1 MFYFELIYRNILTLT
16 LRQIVQFSY
25 NKEGMAMKQ
34 RLKRIVLLA
43 IVIVLAVLGV
53 NQIIK
58 GIQEAVA
65 YYERHDKYVTVEGEV
80 RNVYRFGLGYTAS
93 ISYDYKGGH
102 STYLEKRIGIAPKE
116 GDIVKLQVD
125 SFYSARV
132 RPSSNGILRILV
144 GMMILAAIGYF
155 IYGYKNHKYDGISIN
170 ISPKVKKGIRIA
182 GVIMV
187 AWIVVVGVDVLVSS
201 FFDARDDEWGLKL
214 SVSDVSSKGLTLHL
228 ERDDSKHEE
237 TLTYG
242 SGYLVEKRTLI
253 GWKLVNA
260 KDGYFFTAEGYWLEN
275 IDSKSQNINLEGKF
289 GRLSMGIY
297 RIRKTTMVDGYFRCS
312 EDEREGLD
320 QELYATFVVLW

>member
-1 MFYFELIYRNILTLT
+1 
-16 LRQIVQFSY
+16 
-25 NKEGMAMKQ
+25 MKQ
-34 RLKRIVLLA
+34 RLKKIILLA
-43 IVIVLAVLGV
+43 IVIVLTVSGV
-53 NQIIK
+53 QQIVK

-132 RPSSNGILRILV
+132 RPSSNGILRILF
-144 GMMILAAIGYF
+144 GMMILAAMGYF

-187 AWIVVVGVDVLVSS
+187 VWIVANGVDVLVSS
-201 FFDARDDEWGLKL
+201 FFDARNFEWGLKMT
-214 SVSDVSSKGLTLHL
+214 VSDVSSKGLTLHL
-228 ERDDSKHEE
+228 ERDASKHSDD
-237 TLTYG
+237 LSYG
-242 SGYLVEKRTLI
+242 ESFFIEKRTLI
-253 GWKLVNA
+253 GWKMLTPKN
-260 KDGYFFTAEGYWLEN
+260 GYVFVGVGHWLGTV
-275 IDSKSQNINLEGKF
+275 DSCSANINLEGWF
-289 GRLSMGIY
+289 GGLPMGIY
-297 RIRKTTMVDGYFRCS
+297 RIKKTTQVDEYYRYP
-312 EDEREGLD
+312 EDESRIPPQKRGHRPAGAVSVQPHARREHRHHLRRSRG
-320 QELYATFVVLW
+320 A

>member
-1 MFYFELIYRNILTLT
+1 
-16 LRQIVQFSY
+16 
-25 NKEGMAMKQ
+25 MKQ

-53 NQIIK
+53 KQIIK

-102 STYLEKRIGIAPKE
+102 STYLEKRIGIAPKK

-132 RPSSNGILRILV
+132 RPSSNGILRILF
-144 GMMILAAIGYF
+144 GMLILAAMGYF

-187 AWIVVVGVDVLVSS
+187 AWIVANGVDVLVSS
-201 FFDARDDEWGLKL
+201 FFDARDFDWGLKMT
-214 SVSDVSSKGLTLHL
+214 VSDVSSKELTLNL
-228 ERDDSKHEE
+228 ERNDKKHKE
-237 TLTYG
+237 TMMYG
-242 SGYLVEKRTLI
+242 RDFFIQKRTLI
-253 GWKLVNA
+253 GWRWLTPKG
-260 KDGYFFTAEGYWLEN
+260 GYVFTSEGYLLETEDSESWNMKLEGMFGKLPIGVYRIKKTVSVDLGERNWLE
-275 IDSKSQNINLEGKF
+275 
-289 GRLSMGIY
+289 
-297 RIRKTTMVDGYFRCS
+297 
-312 EDEREGLD
+312 
-320 QELYATFVVLW
+320 QELYATFVIIW

>member
-1 MFYFELIYRNILTLT
+1 
-16 LRQIVQFSY
+16 
-25 NKEGMAMKQ
+25 MKQ

-53 NQIIK
+53 KQIVK

-132 RPSSNGILRILV
+132 RPSSNGILRILF
-144 GMMILAAIGYF
+144 GMMILAAMGYF

-170 ISPKVKKGIRIA
+170 ISPKVKKVVGIA
-182 GVIMV
+182 GVILA
-187 AWIVVVGVDVLVSS
+187 AWIVANGVDILVSS
-201 FFDARDDEWGLKL
+201 FFDARNFDWGLKL
-214 SVSDVSSKGLTLHL
+214 SVSDVSSKGLTLNL
-228 ERDDSKHEE
+228 ERNDPKHSEE
-237 TLTYG
+237 LTYG
-242 SGYLVEKRTLI
+242 TEFFVEKRTLI
-253 GWKLVNA
+253 GWKKLTPEN
-260 KDGYFFTAEGYWLEN
+260 GYAFTAIGYGLKKR
-275 IDSKSQNINLEGKF
+275 DSKSMDIDLEGWF
-289 GRLSMGIY
+289 GRLPMGIY
-297 RIRKTTMVDGYFRCS
+297 RITKTTSVDGYYRYP
-312 EDEREGLD
+312 EDEREGLE
-320 QELYATFVVLW
+320 QELYATFIVIW

>member
-1 MFYFELIYRNILTLT
+1 
-16 LRQIVQFSY
+16 
-25 NKEGMAMKQ
+25 MKQ

-53 NQIIK
+53 KQIIK

-102 STYLEKRIGIAPKE
+102 STYQEKRIGIAPKE

-187 AWIVVVGVDVLVSS
+187 AWIVANGVDVLVSS
-201 FFDARDDEWGLKL
+201 FFDARDFDWGLKMT
-214 SVSDVSSKGLTLHL
+214 VSDVSSKGINIHL
-228 ERDDSKHEE
+228 VRNDLENEE
-237 TLTYG
+237 SITYG
-242 SGYLVEKRTLI
+242 SDFMLEKRTLI
-253 GWKLVNA
+253 GWKTLYPEN
-260 KDGYFFTAEGYWLEN
+260 GYFFTAEGYELKN
-275 IDSKSQNINLEGKF
+275 KDSRSMDVDFEWRF
-289 GRLSMGIY
+289 GELPIGVY
-297 RIRKTTMVDGYFRCS
+297 RIYKSSIVDGYFRYP
-312 EDEREGLD
+312 EDERDGLK
-320 QELYATFVVLW
+320 QELYATFIIIW

>member
-1 MFYFELIYRNILTLT
+1 
-16 LRQIVQFSY
+16 
-25 NKEGMAMKQ
+25 MKQ

-53 NQIIK
+53 KQIIK

-102 STYLEKRIGIAPKE
+102 STYQEKRIGIAPKE

-132 RPSSNGILRILV
+132 RPSSNGILRILF
-144 GMMILAAIGYF
+144 GMLILAAMGYF

-187 AWIVVVGVDVLVSS
+187 AWIVANGVDVLVSS
-201 FFDARDDEWGLKL
+201 FFDARDFDWGLKMT
-214 SVSDVSSKGLTLHL
+214 VSDVSSKELTLNL
-228 ERDDSKHEE
+228 ERNDKKHKE
-237 TLTYG
+237 TMMYG
-242 SGYLVEKRTLI
+242 RDFFIQKRTLI
-253 GWKLVNA
+253 GWRWLTPKG
-260 KDGYFFTAEGYWLEN
+260 GYVFTSEGYLLETEDSESWNMKLEGMFGKLPIGVYRIKKTVSVDLGERNWLE
-275 IDSKSQNINLEGKF
+275 
-289 GRLSMGIY
+289 
-297 RIRKTTMVDGYFRCS
+297 
-312 EDEREGLD
+312 
-320 QELYATFVVLW
+320 QELYATFVIIW

>member
-1 MFYFELIYRNILTLT
+1 
-16 LRQIVQFSY
+16 
-25 NKEGMAMKQ
+25 MKQ

-53 NQIIK
+53 KQIIK

-102 STYLEKRIGIAPKE
+102 STYQEKRIGIAPKE

-132 RPSSNGILRILV
+132 RPSSNGILRILF
-144 GMMILAAIGYF
+144 GMLILAAMGYF

-187 AWIVVVGVDVLVSS
+187 AWIVANGVDVLVSS
-201 FFDARDDEWGLKL
+201 FFESRNFEWGLKL

-228 ERDDSKHEE
+228 ERNDTKNEE

-242 SGYLVEKRTLI
+242 SDFFVQQRTLI
-253 GWKLVNA
+253 GWKELTPKNE
-260 KDGYFFTAEGYWLEN
+260 YFFTAEGYWLEE
-275 IDSKSQNINLEGKF
+275 IDSKSMNINLEGWF
-289 GRLSMGIY
+289 ERLPMGIY
-297 RIRKTTMVDGYFRCS
+297 RIKKTTSVDGYYRYP
-312 EDEREGLD
+312 EDEREGLE
-320 QELYATFVVLW
+320 QELYATFVIIW

>member
-1 MFYFELIYRNILTLT
+1 
-16 LRQIVQFSY
+16 
-25 NKEGMAMKQ
+25 MKQ

-53 NQIIK
+53 KQIIK

-102 STYLEKRIGIAPKE
+102 STYQEKRIGIAPKE
-116 GDIVKLQVD
+116 GDLVKLQVD
-125 SFYSARV
+125 SFYTARV
-132 RPSSNGILRILV
+132 RPSSNGILRILF
-144 GMMILAAIGYF
+144 GMLILAAMGYF

-201 FFDARDDEWGLKL
+201 YFDARNDEWGLKL

-228 ERDDSKHEE
+228 ERDDSENEE
-237 TLTYG
+237 SLMYG
-242 SGYLVEKRTLI
+242 RSFLVEKRTLI
-253 GWKLVNA
+253 GWKSLTPKN
-260 KDGYFFTAEGYWLEN
+260 GYVFTAEGYLLEEM
-275 IDSKSQNINLEGKF
+275 DSKSINLNWEGLF
-289 GRLSMGIY
+289 GGLSPGIY
-297 RIRKTTMVDGYFRCS
+297 RIKKETSVHRYMS
-312 EDEREGLD
+312 NQDERVDRLE
-320 QELYATFVVLW
+320 QELYATFVVFW

>member
-25 NKEGMAMKQ
+25 NKEGMGMKQ

-53 NQIIK
+53 KQIIK

-102 STYLEKRIGIAPKE
+102 STYQEKRIGIAPKE

-132 RPSSNGILRILV
+132 RPSSNGILRILF
-144 GMMILAAIGYF
+144 GIMILVAMGYF

-170 ISPKVKKGIRIA
+170 ISPKAKKGIRIA
-182 GVIMV
+182 SVILA
-187 AWIVVVGVDVLVSS
+187 AWIVAVGVDVLVSS
-201 FFDARDDEWGLKL
+201 YFDARDFDWGLKL
-214 SVSDVSSKGLTLHL
+214 SVSDVSSKGVTLNL
-228 ERDDSKHEE
+228 ERNDIKNEE
-237 TLTYG
+237 TLIYG
-242 SGYLVEKRTLI
+242 SSFSLQKRTLI
-253 GWKLVNA
+253 GWKEMTP
-260 KDGYFFTAEGYWLEN
+260 KYGYVFTAVAYFLETV
-275 IDSKSQNINLEGKF
+275 DSKIWNMNLEGMF
-289 GRLSMGIY
+289 GELPMGIY
-297 RIRKTTMVDGYFRCS
+297 RIKKTTSVDGYYRYP
-312 EDEREGLD
+312 EDEREGLE